1 MFDRRSGGLVPSR
14 VEDGRRQVVHT
25 SGILAQKTG
34 GSRTTC
40 CSKSSLEANA
50 EVICQAGP
58 EGFALYVVNPGLH
71 LKNEGG
77 ARETSWR
84 EAENVQTSSISLSI
98 FLFPSSPP
106 LFFDLLRFQY
116 ARRGVLKLRSRSNF
130 DGGDGRRRDVVGTAG
145 FRHVLLVFN
154 FLETRERRRE
164 GSGMGRETGELG
176 CWGENLGR
184 VLKVF

>member
-1 MFDRRSGGLVPSR
+1 M
-14 VEDGRRQVVHT
+14 
-25 SGILAQKTG
+25 IYK
-34 GSRTTC
+34 
-40 CSKSSLEANA
+40 
-50 EVICQAGP
+50 AGP

-71 LKNEGG
+71 LKTEEG

-106 LFFDLLRFQY
+106 LFFDFLWFQY
-116 ARRGVLKLRSRSNF
+116 ARRGVLRLRSRSNF
-130 DGGDGRRRDVVGTAG
+130 DGGDRRRRDAVGTTG

-154 FLETRERRRE
+154 FLETCERRRE

-176 CWGENLGR
+176 CWGENLDR
-184 VLKVF
+184 ILKVFRAIRFENIYGLRNVSFPSLIHSIS